1 MAGPASRDAEWLARP
16 ERGSAL
22 GIRMLIFTMRLL
34 GRGGVRIVLAV
45 VGFYYALFARAAS
58 RASRQYLG
66 KLYPRVTF
74 GMVVRHIRTFGEASF
89 DRMLFAAGRTDA
101 FDIERTGKENLA
113 ELARTKR
120 GAILLGA
127 HVGSFEAMRAMA
139 RHEDIKINVLVH
151 FENARKI
158 TAMLKVIAPEFQA
171 RIIEIDPAAPH
182 FVLAVQERIEAG
194 ELVAVLGDR
203 IGLGERTA
211 EATFMGARARF
222 PVGPYTLAAVLKCP
236 IYLTFGLYHRPRL
249 YSLYCEPFA
258 EKVELPRRD
267 RDAALGELVQRYAD
281 RLEFYV
287 RRAPYCWFNF
297 FDFWASANRPKSPH
311 DAP

>member
-1 MAGPASRDAEWLARP
+1 MAEEVARKDAEWLARP
-16 ERGSAL
+16 ERGTEL
-22 GIRMLIFTMRLL
+22 GIKLLILTMRVL
-34 GRGGVRIVLAV
+34 GRGGVRVVLAV
-45 VGFYYALFARAAS
+45 VAFYYALFARAAN
-58 RASRQYLG
+58 RASREYLARLFP
-66 KLYPRVTF
+66 KVTF
-74 GMVVRHIRTFGEASF
+74 WMVVQHIRTFGEAAF

-113 ELARTKR
+113 ELARKKQ

-127 HVGSFEAMRAMA
+127 HLGSFEAMRAMA
-139 RHEDIKINVLVH
+139 KHEDIKINVLVH
-151 FENARKI
+151 FKNARKI
-158 TAMLKVIAPEFQA
+158 SAMLKAIAPDFQA

-182 FVLAVQERIEAG
+182 FVLTVQERIEAG

-211 EATFMGARARF
+211 VANFLGSPARF

-258 EKVELPRRD
+258 EAVDLPRKS
-267 RDAALGELVQRYAD
+267 RDAALQELVQRYAE
-281 RLEFYV
+281 RLEFFV

-297 FDFWASANRPKSPH
+297 FDFWASAKDER
-311 DAP
+311 